1 MPDFKQQKRGFMME
15 PKGVYKKY
23 TCKRGMPKYGLVD
36 PNEAPTMKT
45 KHLAGTEREHVHNER
60 PSHGNTEEAH
70 GPMQAGQTAAQI
82 VRRERLMTKKR
93 TKAEAKA
100 EAIEGGFPEEKANK
114 VFAKHKKGLYKHG
127 KYAMRKD
134 LPTATDTVNAYVH
147 HTYTNPYKADKVGDK
162 TYDSARKLK
171 GYKPT
176 KSEMERSLKNMNKNK
191 PQ

>member
-1 MPDFKQQKRGFMME
+1 ME

-45 KHLAGTEREHVHNER
+45 KHLAGTEREHIHNER

-114 VFAKHKKGLYKHG
+114 VFAKHKKPFYKHIT
-127 KYAMRKD
+127 KMPT
-134 LPTATDTVNAYVH
+134 LPPKKMKVKESYVGQIG
-147 HTYTNPYKADKVGDK
+147 P
-162 TYDSARKLK
+162 S
-171 GYKPT
+171 KPDE
-176 KSEMERSLKNMNKNK
+176 KMNRRYS
-191 PQ
+191 